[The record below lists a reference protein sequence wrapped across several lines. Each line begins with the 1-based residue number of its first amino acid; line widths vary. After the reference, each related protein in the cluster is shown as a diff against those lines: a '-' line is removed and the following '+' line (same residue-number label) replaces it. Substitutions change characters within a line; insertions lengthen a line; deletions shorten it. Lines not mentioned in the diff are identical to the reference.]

1 MPPDSGITR
10 MARKYV
16 IFDVETGKVVFEY
29 GGVNKKYYTGP
40 NKKITSMVDPS
51 PKNDD
56 LKIYELSLQF
66 KEMRE
71 DNFRPNLVFFYAGD
85 FLNEDFKRSQAT
97 FKWSINYIEVPME
110 DIFSQDFQEEGTQS
124 MLNLIYERIHSK
136 NEGLRFNYQNQD
148 CFTFDPSMILGQRF
162 SWEQCLELKVN
173 RAFDLFAI
181 ISTPIVGS
189 KSCQNCIYVNGP
201 KIQGKDLQSDNE
213 ASSKVVMPF
222 F

>member
-136 NEGLRFNYQNQD
+136 NEGLRFNY
-148 CFTFDPSMILGQRF
+148 
-162 SWEQCLELKVN
+162 
-173 RAFDLFAI
+173 
-181 ISTPIVGS
+181 
-189 KSCQNCIYVNGP
+189 
-201 KIQGKDLQSDNE
+201 
-213 ASSKVVMPF
+213 
-222 F
+222 